1 MISVAN
7 DICADAVDGGR
18 GGLDRWHG
26 SQHARAQAGLRR
38 HAAHDV
44 TNTINVRGSRLGI
57 ERLSNHRAD
66 RCNASSPA
74 QTRAMAYGMSGQPAT
89 RSADLIQDLA
99 NFLLIRGP
107 YSWLGWGWKGCSQ
120 HYYFP
125 PEFNEVRTDFPFC
138 DAGSGILI
146 SLLSLLSCAQD
157 YGEPSGL
164 CKETSAGS
172 EVFTRDFSKATVQ
185 MDCKAWQGTITMK

>member
-1 MISVAN
+1 MSAL
-7 DICADAVDGGR
+7 GP
-18 GGLDRWHG
+18 
-26 SQHARAQAGLRR
+26 
-38 HAAHDV
+38 
-44 TNTINVRGSRLGI
+44 RLGI

-107 YSWLGWGWKGCSQ
+107 YSWLGWGSKGCSQ

-125 PEFNEVRTDFPFC
+125 PEFNEVHRLSPSATPGL
-138 DAGSGILI
+138 GS
-146 SLLSLLSCAQD
+146 
-157 YGEPSGL
+157 
-164 CKETSAGS
+164 
-172 EVFTRDFSKATVQ
+172 
-185 MDCKAWQGTITMK
+185 

>member
-1 MISVAN
+1 MISVAC
-7 DICADAVDGGR
+7 CADAVDGRR
-18 GGLDRWHG
+18 GGLDWRHG

-44 TNTINVRGSRLGI
+44 SNTTSALGSRFGI

-125 PEFNEVRTDFPFC
+125 PEFNEVRKSLRRSEAPV
-138 DAGSGILI
+138 
-146 SLLSLLSCAQD
+146 SLLSWLFCARRITASRR
-157 YGEPSGL
+157 GCARRPRPAARSSRATSPRPRCRWTARLGREPS
-164 CKETSAGS
+164 
-172 EVFTRDFSKATVQ
+172 R
-185 MDCKAWQGTITMK
+185 